1 MILVLDNYD
10 SFTWN
15 LVQPLRAWGHAVE
28 VVRNDALDVAGA
40 LALRPERIII
50 SPGPNRPE
58 QAGISVA
65 LVRAAAAARLPLL
78 GVCLGHQALGLAL
91 GGRVVRARRPLHGR
105 ASQVTHDGQGVF
117 AGLPSPLTAGRYHSL
132 VVARRLPA
140 SLVATAWASDGTLM
154 GIRHRAL
161 PLEGVQFHP
170 ESHLTPLGEA
180 LLWNFSRAPA
190 GGPAAPL
197 LDSRTQGEAPVPCRT
212 SSSARTRASASSSRR

>member
-15 LVQPLRAWGHAVE
+15 LVQPLRAWGLSLE
-28 VVRNDALDVAGA
+28 VVRNDALTLRAA
-40 LALRPERIII
+40 LALRPTRILL

-58 QAGISVA
+58 QAGISLA
-65 LVRAAAAARLPLL
+65 LVRAAAARSIPLL

-105 ASQVTHDGQGVF
+105 ASLVSHDGQGVF
-117 AGLPSPLTAGRYHSL
+117 RGLPSPLPAARYHSL

-140 SLVATAWASDGTLM
+140 TLRATAWADDGTLM
-154 GIRHRAL
+154 GIRHRSL

-170 ESHLTPLGEA
+170 ESHLTPHGER
-180 LLWNFSRAPA
+180 LLWNFVAPA
-190 GGPAAPL
+190 G
-197 LDSRTQGEAPVPCRT
+197 
-212 SSSARTRASASSSRR
+212 ARATRRARC

>member
-1 MILVLDNYD
+1 MLDNYD

-15 LVQPLRAWGHAVE
+15 LVQPLRAWGFEVE
-28 VVRNDALDVAGA
+28 VVRNDALPLAAA
-40 LALRPERIII
+40 LALRPERIVL

-65 LVRAAAAARLPLL
+65 LVRAAARERIPLL

-105 ASQVTHDGQGVF
+105 ASRVEHDGRGVF
-117 AGLPSPLTAGRYHSL
+117 AGLPSPLVCGRYHSL
-132 VVARRLPA
+132 AVSTRLPA
-140 SLVATAWASDGTLM
+140 ALEATAWAEDGTLM

-170 ESHLTPLGEA
+170 ESHLTPEGERM
-180 LLWNFSRAPA
+180 LWNFSRAP
-190 GGPAAPL
+190 L
-197 LDSRTQGEAPVPCRT
+197 LCSRGEVPRCPRAT
-212 SSSARTRASASSSRR
+212 SRRRTRSSASSSRR